1 MNFLNNKLMVL
12 DTEYDTNPKRLLSL
26 AYIIYENTNK
36 TKKVLYV
43 KHDPTVFKVN
53 EYGESFKY
61 HKLTN
66 KFLYEN
72 GKSLNDVINEFYNDL
87 EGVKIIVGQNIMT
100 ADIHMIRK
108 EAIGLGMWFDKIR
121 LKMLSVS
128 IYDTMKAFKN
138 VHNGKSAS
146 LDNIYKFLIGKEM
159 KDHHKA
165 LDDCKN
171 TFKCF
176 KIMSMDDKYTFS
188 VQKLNFSEDIFLRLM
203 SVDRQCLLCKNKML
217 LDDNGYILKS
227 KFFSIQEKK
236 YMIINSCYLD
246 NLEEG
251 EICKKCLN
259 NIELMVQNNEEKLI
273 DIVKLKVYD
282 EFVNKF
288 FTIKGTI
295 KNKIYFKSKYSDK
308 NEIKKLGGKWDGLK
322 KSWYCSISEGDETT
336 LQKFKKWLPKKSIN
350 I

>member
-1 MNFLNNKLMVL
+1 MNFLNNKVMVL

-66 KFLYEN
+66 KFLNEN
-72 GKSLNDVINEFYNDL
+72 GKSLNEILNEFYIDL

-128 IYDTMKAFKN
+128 IFDTMKAFKN
-138 VHNGKSAS
+138 VHNDKSAS
-146 LDNIYKFLIGKEM
+146 LDNIYKFLTGKEM

-176 KIMSMDDKYTFS
+176 KIMAMDDKYTFS
-188 VQKLNFSEDIFLRLM
+188 IQKLNFSEDIILKFL
-203 SVDRQCLLCKNKML
+203 SIKRQCLLCKNKML
-217 LDDNGYILKS
+217 LEDNGYKLKS
-227 KFFSIQEKK
+227 KVFSINGKN
-236 YMIINSCYLD
+236 YVFINSDYFD
-246 NLEEG
+246 NLEDG

-259 NIELMVQNNEEKLI
+259 NFELMVMNDQNKLI
-273 DIVKLKVYD
+273 DIVKIKVYD
-282 EFVNKF
+282 EFINKF
-288 FTIKGTI
+288 FTITGTI
-295 KNKIYFKSKYSDK
+295 KHKIYLKSKYSEKD
-308 NEIKKLGGKWDGLK
+308 EIKKLGGKWDGLK
-322 KSWYCSISEGDETT
+322 KSWYCSISEGDTIK
-336 LQKFKKWLPKKSIN
+336 LKKFKKWLPKDI
-350 I
+350 II

>member
-1 MNFLNNKLMVL
+1 MNFLNNNKVMVL

-26 AYIIYENTNK
+26 AYIIYENDNK

-43 KHDPTVFKVN
+43 KHDSNIFKVN

-66 KFLYEN
+66 KFLNEN
-72 GKSLNDVINEFYNDL
+72 GSSLNDVLNEFNNDL

-108 EAIGLGMWFDKIR
+108 EALGLGIWFDKIR
-121 LKMLSVS
+121 LKLLS
-128 IYDTMKAFKN
+128 IKIFDTMKAFKQVWN
-138 VHNGKSAS
+138 DKSAS
-146 LDNIYKFLIGKEM
+146 LDNIFRFLTGKEM

-176 KIMSMDDKYTFS
+176 KIMSMDTKYNFS
-188 VQKLNFSEDIFLRLM
+188 HQKLNFSEDIILKLL
-203 SVDRQCLLCKNKML
+203 SIKRQCLLCKNKML
-217 LDDNGYILKS
+217 LEDTGYKLKS
-227 KFFSIQEKK
+227 KVFSINGKN
-236 YMIINSCYLD
+236 YVIINSEYLD
-246 NLEEG
+246 NLDDG

-259 NIELMVQNNEEKLI
+259 NLELMVKNDQDKLI
-273 DIVKLKVYD
+273 DIVKIKVYD

-288 FTIKGTI
+288 FTVTGKIKH
-295 KNKIYFKSKYSDK
+295 KIYLKSKYSDK
-308 NEIKKLGGKWDGLK
+308 DEIKKLGGKWDGLK
-322 KSWYCSISEGDETT
+322 KSWYCSIPEGDTIKIK
-336 LQKFKKWLPKKSIN
+336 KFKKWLPKDI
-350 I
+350 II